1 MTTLHAASETPAMSA
16 AEKATSTALD
26 ALRRGEPVLVAEDLG
41 GNGAAMIATVYLA
54 GTICLFPYTG
64 ASMNPT
70 RSFGPQMFSNL
81 DCDSFSN
88 VW

>member
-1 MTTLHAASETPAMSA
+1 MHPGRLLPHPFKVS
-16 AEKATSTALD
+16 
-26 ALRRGEPVLVAEDLG
+26 VAEDLG
-41 GNGAAMIATVYLA
+41 GNGAAMIASVYLA

>member
-1 MTTLHAASETPAMSA
+1 MHP
-16 AEKATSTALD
+16 
-26 ALRRGEPVLVAEDLG
+26 GELLPNPFKVTVAEDPG
-41 GNGAAMIATVYLA
+41 GNGAAMIASVYLV
-54 GTICLFPYTG
+54 GTICLLPFTG

-70 RSFGPQMFSNL
+70 RVFGQQMFSNL